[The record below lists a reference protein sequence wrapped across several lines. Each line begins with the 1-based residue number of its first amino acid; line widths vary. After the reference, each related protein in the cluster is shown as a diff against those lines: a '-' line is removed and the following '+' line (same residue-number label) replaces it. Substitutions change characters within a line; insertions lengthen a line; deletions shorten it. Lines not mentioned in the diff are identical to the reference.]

1 MTYFA
6 NASFENEQDSVQP
19 VDEMLEVVGE
29 DRFALGSGRVKRSE
43 SAKFIKRG
51 KEVVD
56 LLGVFLEVVEF
67 SLAGTPDR
75 VRERM
80 RFTVVLI
87 MDTESSVCYMLLV
100 LEFFLSKDNHVES
113 SELLTVVHSNL
124 PAIDALIHTQNP
136 VLADSMSSNLLLKI
150 LLPMLMEVDLSS
162 VVGVVWVGAGNIE
175 DGTSKVHHAVR

>member
-6 NASFENEQDSVQP
+6 SASFENEQDGVQP

-29 DRFALGSGRVKRSE
+29 DRFALGSGRVERSE

-87 MDTESSVCYMLLV
+87 MDTESSVC
-100 LEFFLSKDNHVES
+100 
-113 SELLTVVHSNL
+113 VVHSNL